1 MASRDASAAEILWE
15 QLPDY
20 FKPVLDYQ
28 AIVKMYGYALQTARR
43 GADQVRA
50 NLYVQTADETTLAWW
65 EQVLHLAPEPGAPL
79 SYRRTRVRQKL
90 SSAVPFS
97 IGYLKS
103 QLTTLFGSDGYTVE
117 VDPVLLTLTININ
130 RAEYGALGLLW
141 NLLWEIVPAHI
152 EIAASQLVQ
161 EQIGSQD
168 AYVGGVLSIVHQQM
182 I

>member
-1 MASRDASAAEILWE
+1 MAERNTAPAEILWE

-28 AIVKMYGYALQTARR
+28 AIAKMYGYAFQIAQQRA
-43 GADQVRA
+43 GQIQA
-50 NLYVQTADETTLAWW
+50 NLYIQTADEPTIAWW
-65 EQVLHLAPEPGAPL
+65 EGTLKLAPEPGAPL
-79 SYRRTRVRQKL
+79 SYRRTRVLQKL
-90 SSAVPFS
+90 SSSVPFS

-103 QLTTLFGSDGYTVE
+103 QLTTLFGADGYTVE
-117 VDPVLLTLTININ
+117 ADPVLLTLTISVN
-130 RAEYGALGLLW
+130 RADYGALGLLW
-141 NLLWEIVPAHI
+141 DLLWEIVPAHI